1 MYYAL
6 TIRGDLITGVHS
18 STTPF
23 TPDQFERNPKLAN
36 DIVMPFEKGEYK
48 AGHSMREYDGGKL
61 LPLIDRIK
69 AGLANI
75 PPGHE
80 LIDGEL
86 IRQDAPAEELPPG
99 IKKRLEMADARIAA
113 LEAEIEKIVPF
124 MTGLGQGVLDFN
136 RIEEPKTYK
145 TTKEGVG

>member
-1 MYYAL
+1 M
-6 TIRGDLITGVHS
+6 
-18 STTPF
+18 
-23 TPDQFERNPKLAN
+23 
-36 DIVMPFEKGEYK
+36 
-48 AGHSMREYDGGKL
+48 
-61 LPLIDRIK
+61 

-99 IKKRLEMADARIAA
+99 IKKRLEMAEARIAA
-113 LEAEIEKIVPF
+113 LEAEIE
-124 MTGLGQGVLDFN
+124 
-136 RIEEPKTYK
+136 EPKTSK